1 MEKLLIGKVIDNYR
15 ILSVQGRGG
24 MGIVY
29 KAEDITLEKIVA
41 LKIIDPALAREESFL
56 RRFRTEAKALAKLEN
71 PNIVTVHALRET
83 EIGTCLIMEF
93 IEGQTLSEW
102 LDQNESMDYAEALP
116 IFKQILNALEHTHG
130 VGVIHRDIKPAN
142 IILTEKGNIK
152 VTDFGLARI
161 QHGSESTI
169 TQGLGG
175 TLKYISPEQATNIG
189 NVDHRTDIYS
199 VGMTFYEVLAG
210 RTPFGKRDS
219 DYSILKCIVEKKF
232 PAPSQFN
239 PDIPSGVTKIVMKA
253 INKDP
258 NKRYKSANDMLHAIR
273 KFEKARKIQTLK
285 KGESH
290 TTPQEQTFLAKA
302 RQYRQSILIGF
313 ALLGALVVMIMA
325 FSGSDTTSVS
335 ISTVP
340 AGAAIILNNDLI
352 GETPLHEHHIEHGTV
367 SLRIQ
372 KLHYFKVDTTIVIR
386 EGQNQALS
394 FVLESSATVAI
405 SVQPPD
411 AEVTLDGWKLDSSQL
426 DDLELP
432 AGKHY
437 IEIAAA
443 GYLPF
448 EAQFSLE
455 QGQNPPLNYKLKAA
469 SRAVAGADNIAKTK
483 PERKAV
489 NRQPAK
495 KPDLKYGK
503 LQITSTP
510 PGASVWVDGRLR
522 GYSPIA
528 PFKEGVGKHSIM
540 IKKCGYQ
547 ANTNAIEVRF
557 QKDPTYIHARL
568 VEIVIKLPR
577 SLLGFLSNAEI
588 LYCQEKFTKAINNI
602 SYYLKI
608 CRDKKKTSD
617 IKALIL
623 LPQIY
628 LAKNDKIKARN
639 AMKLLLRRNPNF
651 DPNQGT
657 LRNDFVALCKRVKM
671 EMSVAK

>member
-15 ILSVQGRGG
+15 ILSIQGRGG

-29 KAEDITLEKIVA
+29 KAEDIALEKIVA
-41 LKIIDPALAREESFL
+41 LKIIDPVLAGEENFL

-83 EIGTCLIMEF
+83 EIGTFMVMEF
-93 IEGQTLSEW
+93 LEGQTLSEW
-102 LDQNESMDYAEALP
+102 LDQNERMDYAEALP
-116 IFKQILNALEHTHG
+116 IFKQILNALEHTHK

-142 IILTEKGNIK
+142 IILNEKGNIK

-161 QHGSESTI
+161 QHGSEATV
-169 TQGLGG
+169 TQGTGG

-210 RTPFGKRDS
+210 RTPFGKHDS
-219 DYSILKCIVEKKF
+219 DYSILKSIVEKKF

-239 PDIPSGVTKIVMKA
+239 PDIPNGLTEIVMKA
-253 INKDP
+253 INKEP
-258 NKRYKSANDMLHAIR
+258 NKRYKSANDMRHAIT
-273 KFEKARKIQTLK
+273 KFERARKIEILK
-285 KGESH
+285 KRESH
-290 TTPQEQTFLAKA
+290 STPQEQTFLAKA
-302 RQYRQSILIGF
+302 RQFRQSILIGL
-313 ALLGALVVMIMA
+313 ALLVALIVMIMA

-352 GETPLHEHHIEHGTV
+352 GETPLNEHHIESGAV

-372 KLHYFKVDTTIVIR
+372 KLHYFEVDTTIVLR
-386 EGQNQALS
+386 EGQNHALS
-394 FVLESSATVAI
+394 FSLQPSATVGI

-411 AEVTLDGWKLDSSQL
+411 AEVTLDGWKLERSHL
-426 DDLELP
+426 NDLELP
-432 AGKHY
+432 TGKHY
-437 IEIAAA
+437 VKIAAA

-448 EAQFSLE
+448 ETQFSLE
-455 QGQNPPLNYKLKAA
+455 QGENPPLNYKLKAEPKG
-469 SRAVAGADNIAKTK
+469 VAKEPK
-483 PERKAV
+483 RKA
-489 NRQPAK
+489 
-495 KPDLKYGK
+495 DIKYSK
-503 LQITSTP
+503 LQITSRP
-510 PGASVWVDGRLR
+510 PDAAVWVDGRLR

-528 PFKEGVGKHSIM
+528 PFRAGVGKHNII

-547 ANTNAIEVRF
+547 DYTNSVEVRF
-557 QKDPTYIHARL
+557 QKDPTYVHAPL
-568 VEIVIKLPR
+568 VEIEIKLPK

-588 LYCQEKFTKAINNI
+588 LYCQEKFAKAINNI
-602 SYYLKI
+602 NYYLKI

-628 LAKNDKIKARN
+628 LARNDKIKARN
-639 AMKLLLRRNPNF
+639 SMKLLWRRNPNF

-657 LRNDFVALCKRVKM
+657 LRNDFVALFNRVKM
-671 EMSVAK
+671 EMGVVNK